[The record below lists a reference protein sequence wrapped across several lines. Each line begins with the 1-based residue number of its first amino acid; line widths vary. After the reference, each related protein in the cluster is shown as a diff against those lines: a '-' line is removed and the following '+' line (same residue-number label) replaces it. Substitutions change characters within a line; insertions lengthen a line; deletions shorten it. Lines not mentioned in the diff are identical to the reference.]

1 MTSSLTSPG
10 HLSVAS
16 RGRFQISYKATAS
29 FIVTKAAGR
38 YTEIPR
44 AICSVTPHHRVDLCF
59 TGGRLTE
66 QPESAWPWGPPV
78 CGLVSTRSLCC
89 PGPCS
94 LLGPVQ
100 APSREVDIRAHRT
113 ACPLLSLQPVI
124 SISTSSQ
131 IPGFKDSLFLAVLR
145 GHLIVLLRVGQEP
158 IPPSLWLLES
168 KSPDEEIKRDQA
180 AEPSD
185 YVEKAKHRGAR
196 APVREPPAYVAK
208 RSSRQ
213 AGVFSGTQG
222 GTPENQQQQHAPCHA
237 GAEAEVH
244 TAPPRPQ
251 CPAHCQG
258 CSS

>member
-124 SISTSSQ
+124 SISTSAKGGTGQDKGLRDGAGWGLLPAQPSPQ
-131 IPGFKDSLFLAVLR
+131 EQEMMSFAVLQGR
-145 GHLIVLLRVGQEP
+145 EKRPQKTLKLVSTSFRALGKPHLHHQDRTVSPAQNLMKPL
-158 IPPSLWLLES
+158 PSLL
-168 KSPDEEIKRDQA
+168 
-180 AEPSD
+180 
-185 YVEKAKHRGAR
+185 
-196 APVREPPAYVAK
+196 
-208 RSSRQ
+208 
-213 AGVFSGTQG
+213 
-222 GTPENQQQQHAPCHA
+222 
-237 GAEAEVH
+237 
-244 TAPPRPQ
+244 
-251 CPAHCQG
+251 
-258 CSS
+258 